1 MSNLSELEDGEFD
14 AEAINTAAGLLIK
27 LENLYDSNFDVVERL
42 KNKEYGEDDDEIAS
56 VDMKQKV
63 ADVSKDIVE
72 IFKDFKRK

>member
-1 MSNLSELEDGEFD
+1 MSNLSKLEDGEFD

-63 ADVSKDIVE
+63 ADASKDIVE